1 MVGKGV
7 LYECLKDPGI
17 ESVLVVNRR
26 HLGIEHPKLKEL
38 IHLDFNDLSA
48 IREEL
53 TGYNACFFCLGSVA
67 LRIKEDEYRRITHDM
82 TLHMATTL
90 LKINPDITFNY
101 ISGLGA
107 DRTEKSRIMR
117 MKVKGETE
125 NALLALP
132 SNRIFMFRPGYIQP
146 KNGIKPSVRLY
157 LVMYTLFVP
166 LYPLLRITFP
176 KIVTSTDQVGKA
188 MINVGIGGFSKE
200 VLENRDINHLAK
212 KLNPDR

>member
-7 LYECLKDPGI
+7 LYECLKHPGI

-26 HLGIEHPKLKEL
+26 PLGMEHPKLKEL

-48 IREEL
+48 ISEEL

-67 LRIKEDEYRRITHDM
+67 VSIKEDEYRRITHDM
-82 TLHMATTL
+82 TLHMAATL

-107 DRTEKSRIMR
+107 DRTESSRIMR
-117 MKVKGETE
+117 MRIKGETE

-132 SNRIFMFRPGYIQP
+132 SNRVFIFRPGYIQP
-146 KNGIKPSVRLY
+146 KNGIKSSVRLY
-157 LVMYTLFVP
+157 LVMYTLFAP
-166 LYPLLRITFP
+166 LYPLLKITFP

-200 VLENRDINHLAK
+200 ILENRDINHLAK
-212 KLNPDR
+212 KLKPDR